1 MGAIRGKVREGI
13 NVATL
18 TFLLPYKHTQRNI
31 KKSLQKFRAWY
42 TE

>member
-13 NVATL
+13 NVTTL
-18 TFLLPYKHTQRNI
+18 TFLLPAKQETRTV
-31 KKSLQKFRAWY
+31 KEMLKEFRAWY